1 MAFENNNIFEEK
13 IELDFF
19 KYQGAGNDFVIVDN
33 YNLFIK
39 NRALMAAHICDRHYG
54 VGADGFI
61 AAEPSEIADIKM
73 AFYNADGSEAGMC
86 GNGIRCFAKFVK
98 DRKLINQD
106 QFRVET
112 GDGIK
117 EIEILDSTLRATN
130 VRVSMGKLGEM
141 KELKCQAK
149 KKSGSSG
156 AELADQQQF
165 DLVFTHF
172 GVPHAVVF
180 HTAFGNGMKGL
191 DDLALAYGDSIEHA
205 PAFALD
211 GTNVN
216 FISIVNKSHI
226 LCSTWE
232 RGAGKTLACGT
243 GACSSAAV
251 ARQYHG
257 LGDHIQVSMPGGD
270 VIVTFKGNDVWMEG
284 KAVLAFVGSAPEF

>member
-1 MAFENNNIFEEK
+1 MENDNIFGVK

-33 YNLFIK
+33 FNQFIQ
-39 NRALMAAHICDRHYG
+39 NRSVLAAHICDRHYG

-61 AAEPSEIADIKM
+61 AAEPSDEADIKM
-73 AFYNADGSEAGMC
+73 AFYNADGSEASMC
-86 GNGIRCFAKFVK
+86 GNGIRCFAKFVR
-98 DRKLINQD
+98 DRKLVD
-106 QFRVET
+106 KDRFSVET

-117 EIEILDSTLRATN
+117 QIEILSSSLRATT
-130 VRVSMGKLGEM
+130 VRVGMGTLGDMREVHC
-141 KELKCQAK
+141 KVKRSNGYSEDDLP
-149 KKSGSSG
+149 
-156 AELADQQQF
+156 EENEF

-180 HTAFGNGMKGL
+180 HTALGNGMNAL
-191 DDLALAYGDSIEHA
+191 DNLALAYGESVEHA

-216 FISIVNKSHI
+216 FVSIVNNSHI

-251 ARQYHG
+251 ARKYHH
-257 LGDHIQVSMPGGD
+257 LGDQIKVSMPGGP
-270 VIVTFKGNDVWMEG
+270 VTVRFKGDDVWMEG
-284 KAVLAFVGSAPEF
+284 RAVLAFVGSAPEF